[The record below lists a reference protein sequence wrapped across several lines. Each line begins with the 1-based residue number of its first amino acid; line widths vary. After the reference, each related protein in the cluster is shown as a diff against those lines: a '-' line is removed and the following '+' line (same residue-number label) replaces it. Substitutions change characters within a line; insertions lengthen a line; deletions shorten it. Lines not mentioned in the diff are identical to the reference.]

1 MKNMNW
7 PTPGN
12 AVKTIS
18 KSTSTV
24 VPKNN
29 SKAQAAPMV
38 QKSRC
43 ASCGG
48 KR

>member
-1 MKNMNW
+1 MNNMNW
-7 PTPGN
+7 PTPGK

-18 KSTSTV
+18 KSTTTV
-24 VPKNN
+24 APKNSTG
-29 SKAQAAPMV
+29 SKAAPMI

-43 ASCGG
+43 ASCG